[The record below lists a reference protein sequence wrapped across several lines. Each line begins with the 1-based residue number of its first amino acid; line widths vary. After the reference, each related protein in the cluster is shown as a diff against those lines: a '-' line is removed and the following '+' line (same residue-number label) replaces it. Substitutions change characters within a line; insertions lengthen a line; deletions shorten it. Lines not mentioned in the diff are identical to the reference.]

1 MILAKPEIIQRF
13 ENDKRFSKAPSSNLQ
28 YSNRQFRHSDRSPGI
43 SLKNPQ
49 FSPRDSLRFS
59 QDDNDEVCTIE
70 TWRLDFLRRLEVGA
84 WCFERLQAECH
95 VQIARACYS
104 GPSMNWLGR
113 HRLLVLGVIC
123 FFWTGLIF
131 LGHFFPATPF
141 ISAPWRGEQSFE
153 DLLRQEGRKTAAP
166 RDFVFLGVDQSTLQ
180 LPPLSPEEIAGNRA
194 FQLMTAQPFPWS
206 REVWALLLDRLVGAG
221 ARLVVFDFLF
231 NPPNDGDPQFHAA
244 LDHYHDK
251 VVLGANFDM
260 EHGAQEV
267 TPNDV
272 LIPPPQL
279 LDHRV
284 GYVNFWPD
292 TIDGKTRAAIY
303 QVTDRQLAGL
313 PPHPSEEVYESLAA
327 RALGKIGRG
336 NDVPRDFRG
345 HMIRFTDRDAFEARP
360 LYEVF
365 DPKLWHANYADGAF
379 FKDKIVMVGPAA
391 QVMHDIVDTPLSPT
405 TLGPVVHL
413 QAMAAAMGH
422 EFLRPTPERVE
433 LALVGAAGLIAW
445 SLVSFLRRPLL
456 CVAALIVIMATYLG
470 TARLFYDTTGL
481 LLLTVPVLAALLL
494 SGSFSLGFEY
504 ALERLEKVRTRR
516 TLERYVSK
524 NLVKEVLEN
533 PDSYYSTLRGARV
546 PVTILFSDL
555 IGFTTL
561 SEKADPE
568 ALVAQLNEYLT
579 QMTSVVFSNGGT
591 LDKFIGD
598 AIMAVWGN
606 VRSLGTA
613 QDAKN
618 SVRTAL
624 GMRRELRELNQKWRD
639 QGRMGLGMG
648 IGINQGEV
656 IVGNIGSLE
665 RMDPTVI
672 GDSVN
677 LASRLE
683 GLTRVYGVDI
693 LVGASAAE
701 LVRDE
706 FHLRSVARVQV
717 KGKTKPVDVFTL
729 IGARDEKVDPQ
740 LLKWLESYE
749 EGFDKFR
756 TRDFVQAKILFSL
769 FLEFFPEDLLAKMYL
784 DRVLEYEQA
793 PPDEAW
799 DAVEVFKKK

>member
-1 MILAKPEIIQRF
+1 M
-13 ENDKRFSKAPSSNLQ
+13 
-28 YSNRQFRHSDRSPGI
+28 H
-43 SLKNPQ
+43 
-49 FSPRDSLRFS
+49 
-59 QDDNDEVCTIE
+59 
-70 TWRLDFLRRLEVGA
+70 
-84 WCFERLQAECH
+84 
-95 VQIARACYS
+95 
-104 GPSMNWLGR
+104 WLGR
-113 HRLLVLGVIC
+113 HRLWVLGLIC
-123 FFWTGLIF
+123 VFWTGLIV
-131 LGHFFPATPF
+131 LGHFFPTTPF
-141 ISAPWRGEQSFE
+141 LSAPWRGEQGFE
-153 DLLRQEGRKTAAP
+153 DLLRQEGRKTAPP

-180 LPPLSPEEIAGNRA
+180 MPLLTPEEKGAGNRA
-194 FQLMTAQPFPWS
+194 FELMTARPFPWS
-206 REVWALLLDRLVGAG
+206 REVWALLLDRLFAAG
-221 ARLVVFDFLF
+221 ARLVVFDLLF
-231 NPPNDGDPQFHAA
+231 NPPNDGDPAFHAA
-244 LDHYHDK
+244 LDHYRNK

-260 EHGAQEV
+260 ERGAQEV
-267 TPNDV
+267 TPNDA
-272 LIPPPQL
+272 LIPSPQL
-279 LDHRV
+279 LDDRV

-292 TIDGKTRAAIY
+292 TIDGKTRAVIY

-313 PPHPSEEVYESLAA
+313 PPHESEQAYESLAS
-327 RALGKIGRG
+327 RALTKIGRG

-345 HMIRFTDRDAFEARP
+345 HMIRFTAPDAFEARP

-379 FKDKIVMVGPAA
+379 FKDKIVMVGPSA
-391 QVMHDIVDTPLSPT
+391 QVMHDVVDTPLSPN

-422 EFLRPTPERVE
+422 EFLRPTPEKVE
-433 LALVGAAGLIAW
+433 LALVAAAGLVAW

-456 CVAALIVIMATYLG
+456 CVGALIVIMAAYLG
-470 TARLFYDTTGL
+470 AARLFYDKTGL

-524 NLVKEVLEN
+524 NLVREILEN
-533 PDSYYSTLRGARV
+533 PDSYYSTLRGVRV

-561 SEKADPE
+561 AEKADPE

-579 QMTSVVFSNGGT
+579 RMTSVIFSNGGT

-606 VRSLGTA
+606 VRSVGTA
-613 QDAKN
+613 QDAK
-618 SVRTAL
+618 SSARAAL
-624 GMRRELRELNQKWRD
+624 GMRRELRQLNQKWRGE
-639 QGRMGLGMG
+639 GRMGLGMG
-648 IGINQGEV
+648 IGVNQGEV
-656 IVGNIGSLE
+656 IVGNIGSQE

-683 GLTRVYGVDI
+683 GLTRVYGADI

-706 FHLRSVARVQV
+706 VYLRSVARVQV
-717 KGKTKPVDVFTL
+717 KGKLKPTDVFTFV
-729 IGARDEKVDPQ
+729 GARDEPVDPEF
-740 LLKWLESYE
+740 LKWLETYE
-749 EGFDKFR
+749 DGLEKFR
-756 TRDFVQAKILFSL
+756 TRDFDEAKILFSR
-769 FLEFFPEDLLAKMYL
+769 FLEFYPDDLLAKMYL
-784 DRVLEYEQA
+784 ARALEYEQA

-799 DAVEVFKKK
+799 EAVEVFQKK

>member
-1 MILAKPEIIQRF
+1 MTTAFQ
-13 ENDKRFSKAPSSNLQ
+13 
-28 YSNRQFRHSDRSPGI
+28 
-43 SLKNPQ
+43 
-49 FSPRDSLRFS
+49 
-59 QDDNDEVCTIE
+59 TIE
-70 TWRLDFLRRLEVGA
+70 GLHV
-84 WCFERLQAECH
+84 ECH
-95 VQIARACYS
+95 VQIAQACYS
-104 GPSMNWLGR
+104 SPSMHWLGR
-113 HRLLVLGVIC
+113 HRLWVLGLIC

-141 ISAPWRGEQSFE
+141 LSTPWRGEQGFE
-153 DLLRQEGRKTAAP
+153 DLLRKEGRKTAAP
-166 RDFVFLGVDQSTLQ
+166 RDFVFLGLDQSTLE
-180 LPPLSPEEIAGNRA
+180 LPPLAPEEIAGNRA
-194 FQLMTAQPFPWS
+194 FQLMTARPFPWS
-206 REVWALLLDRLVGAG
+206 REVWALLLDRLFGAG
-221 ARLVVFDFLF
+221 ARVVVFDLLF
-231 NPPNDGDPQFHAA
+231 NPPNDGDPEFHAA
-244 LDHYHDK
+244 LDRYRDK
-251 VVLGANFDM
+251 VVLGANF
-260 EHGAQEV
+260 EFQENKRQEI
-267 TPNDV
+267 TPNNT

-279 LDHRV
+279 LDDRV
-284 GYVNFWPD
+284 GYVNFFPD
-292 TIDGKTRAAIY
+292 SIDGKTRASIY
-303 QVTDRQLAGL
+303 RMTESQIEGVA
-313 PPHPSEEVYESLAA
+313 PYPSEQVYESLAS
-327 RALGKIGRG
+327 RALTKIGHA
-336 NDVPRDFRG
+336 NDVPRDFHG
-345 HMIRFTDRDAFEARP
+345 HMIRFTDPDAFEARP

-365 DPKLWHANYADGAF
+365 DPKFWHANYADGAF
-379 FKDKIVMVGPAA
+379 FKDKIVMVGPSA
-391 QVMHDIVDTPLSPT
+391 QVMHDVVDTPLSPS

-422 EFLRPTPERVE
+422 EFLRPTPEKVE
-433 LALVGAAGLIAW
+433 LALVAAAGLVAW
-445 SLVSFLRRPLL
+445 SLVAFVRKPLVCL
-456 CVAALIVIMATYLG
+456 GALVAITAAYLG
-470 TARLFYDTTGL
+470 MARLLYDQTGL
-481 LLLTVPVLAALLL
+481 LLLTVPALSALVP
-494 SGSFSLGFEY
+494 SGISSLGFEY
-504 ALERLEKVRTRR
+504 FLERLEKLRTRR

-568 ALVAQLNEYLT
+568 ALVAQLNEHLT

-606 VRSLGTA
+606 VRSLGVA
-613 QDAKN
+613 EDAKN
-618 SVRTAL
+618 CVRAAL
-624 GMRRELRELNQKWRD
+624 GMRRELKELNQKWRD

-656 IVGNIGSLE
+656 IVGNIGSQE

-683 GLTRVYGVDI
+683 GLTRIYGVDI
-693 LVGASAAE
+693 LLGASAAE

-729 IGARDEKVDPQ
+729 IGARNEEVDPQ
-740 LLKWLESYE
+740 LLKWLGSYE

-756 TRDFVQAKILFSL
+756 TRDFIQAKILFSR
-769 FLEFFPEDLLAKMYL
+769 FLEFYPEDLLAKMYL
-784 DRVLEYEQA
+784 DRALEYEQA

-799 DAVEVFKKK
+799 EAVEVFKKK